1 MPPLVTKF
9 PHPRSPIAGPKEP
22 LPLSLL
28 NDFLYCPR
36 RAALKVVEG
45 WREANAHTDRG
56 DIVHEHSDLA
66 GYECKS
72 QNAECKITLWRAL
85 PVWSERLGLN
95 GKCDIVE
102 AMEAGSRR
110 RDGGGRRTDAGY
122 QLPEGGYRDPDAGG
136 GRADGG
142 EERRGAEG
150 PTVNEMSLLPVEFKL
165 GKRRRWDNDDAQL
178 CAQALCLEEMFGVP
192 VPRGAVFHADSKRR
206 REVEFTAEL
215 RALTEAAIAGLHALL
230 GNAEGSATADQRS
243 TSNRQAPSLPPAQY
257 KPACQECSL
266 YDICLPR
273 ATAGDGRP
281 ERLAR
286 QLFETS

>member
-1 MPPLVTKF
+1 MMLPAEEHVT
-9 PHPRSPIAGPKEP
+9 PRRSDPASPDP

-45 WREANAHTDRG
+45 WREANVHTDRG

-66 GYECKS
+66 GYEVAKG
-72 QNAECKITLWRAL
+72 TLLWRAL
-85 PVWSERLGLN
+85 PVWSDRLGLN

-102 AMEAGSRR
+102 VEPAQAAKG
-110 RDGGGRRTDAGY
+110 
-122 QLPEGGYRDPDAGG
+122 EGE
-136 GRADGG
+136 RAN
-142 EERRGAEG
+142 
-150 PTVNEMSLLPVEFKL
+150 VLFPVEFKL
-165 GKRRRWDNDDAQL
+165 GKRRRWENDDAQL

-206 REVEFTAEL
+206 REVEFTPEL
-215 RALTEAAIAGLHALL
+215 RALTEQAIAGLHALL
-230 GNAEGSATADQRS
+230 GNVGNPATGGQCS
-243 TSNRQAPSLPPAQY
+243 TSNAQAVPLPPAQY
-257 KPACQECSL
+257 RPACQECSL

-286 QLFETS
+286 QLFET